1 MGVATT
7 EADNL
12 SESELSKLPWFG
24 LILLLLAAVMGGCAT
39 IRVTDPYRTATEQFL
54 MSEAASRSI
63 DKLNAT
69 ALRDR
74 KVFLDS
80 TYLFTTGQ
88 QATPEQ
94 IFILG
99 ELRAKLLATG
109 VRLVDKREESQI
121 IVEVRSGGIGVD
133 RQEFLIGIPGIS
145 VPGGVGGP
153 LPIATPELAIVKS
166 TRQYGFANVAIVA
179 YWSDTGEW
187 IVSSGP
193 FIGRTAREDFW
204 FLGLGPRTSGN
215 ISTTDKPR

>member
-1 MGVATT
+1 MGATT
-7 EADNL
+7 TAVDSSSGSL
-12 SESELSKLPWFG
+12 KLPWPGVVF
-24 LILLLLAAVMGGCAT
+24 LLLMVVSGGCAT

-54 MSEAASRSI
+54 MSEATSRSI

-80 TYLFTTGQ
+80 TYLFVVGQ

-109 VRLVDKREESQI
+109 VRLVSRREEAQV
-121 IVEVRSGGIGVD
+121 IVEVRSGGVGVD

-166 TRQYGFANVAIVA
+166 TRQYGYANVAIVA
-179 YWSDTGEW
+179 YWADTGEW

-204 FLGLGPRTSGN
+204 FLGLGPRTDGN